1 MIDVDLALSVEDD
14 TRRFDLSVR
23 FATDVPFAA
32 LYGPSGAGKSLT
44 MQAIAGLLRPR
55 AGHVRLDGRTLF
67 DTRAGIDVPT
77 PARRIGY
84 LFQDYALFPHLTVRE
99 NIAFGLQSWRRR
111 RLSRESEAQIDAL
124 LDGFELREMAGSR
137 PRTLSGGQ
145 RQRVALAR
153 ALACEPQVLLLDEP
167 FAALNPMLRGAMR
180 KDLAEVRRRW
190 GIPVLM
196 ITHDVEDV
204 LELADAAFVY
214 QAGQIVREIDLREGI
229 SRSCAMRELAGVP
242 AVEES
247 PRRTHL
253 RELLA
258 CA

>member
-1 MIDVDLALSVEDD
+1 
-14 TRRFDLSVR
+14 
-23 FATDVPFAA
+23 
-32 LYGPSGAGKSLT
+32 
-44 MQAIAGLLRPR
+44 
-55 AGHVRLDGRTLF
+55 
-67 DTRAGIDVPT
+67 
-77 PARRIGY
+77 
-84 LFQDYALFPHLTVRE
+84 

-124 LDGFELREMAGSR
+124 LDGFELREMADSR

-214 QAGQIVREIDLREGI
+214 QAGQIVREIDLREGV
-229 SRSCAMRELAGVP
+229 SRSCAVRELSGVP

-253 RELLA
+253 R
-258 CA
+258 